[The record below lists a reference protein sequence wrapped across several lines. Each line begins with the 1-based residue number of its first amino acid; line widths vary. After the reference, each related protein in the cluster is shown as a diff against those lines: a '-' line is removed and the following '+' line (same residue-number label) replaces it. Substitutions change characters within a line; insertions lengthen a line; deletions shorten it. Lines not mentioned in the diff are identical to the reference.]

1 MQSPI
6 TLDALRALDAIDRK
20 GSFAAAAKSL
30 FKVPSAL
37 TYTVKKLE
45 DDLNVALFDR
55 SKQKAQLTSAGKLI
69 LEQGREILIAT
80 DKLES
85 AVKQLD
91 SGWERNVTIS
101 RDTII
106 PLAPLLESI
115 LEFNKLEHDTNITI
129 SEESLGGGWDA
140 LHSNRT
146 DIAIGVSDHLPKG
159 EYQIKEIGRV
169 DFLFAVSQ
177 SHPLAFIDRPIEASD
192 LLLYPSLI
200 VSDSSLLLPT
210 RDTGLFKS
218 KQQIRFKT
226 MQAKIEAQAMGLG
239 VGFLPRHLIKK
250 QLNEC
255 ILIEKK
261 CTVPRVNPP
270 LFIAWHKDN
279 DGKACEWLTNEL
291 ISKIWLL

>member
-45 DDLNVALFDR
+45 DDLNVVLFDR

-177 SHPLAFIDRPIEASD
+177 SNPLAFIDRPIEASD

-250 QLNEC
+250 QLNEG

-279 DGKACEWLTNEL
+279 DGKACEWLTNKL
-291 ISKIWLL
+291 ISKIWLF

>member
-45 DDLNVALFDR
+45 DDLNVVLFDR

-91 SGWERNVTIS
+91 SGWERNLTIS

-115 LEFNKLEHDTNITI
+115 FEFNKLEHDTNITI

-140 LHSNRT
+140 MHSNRT

-177 SHPLAFIDRPIEASD
+177 NHPLASINRPIEASD

-226 MQAKIEAQAMGLG
+226 MQAKIEAQTMGLG
-239 VGFLPRHLIKK
+239 VGFLPRHLIKQ
-250 QLNEC
+250 QLNKG

-291 ISKIWLL
+291 ISKVWL

>member
-37 TYTVKKLE
+37 TYTIKKLE
-45 DDLNVALFDR
+45 DDLNVVLFDR

-91 SGWERNVTIS
+91 SGWERNLTIS

-106 PLAPLLESI
+106 PLTPLLESI

-140 LHSNRT
+140 MHSNRT

-177 SHPLAFIDRPIEASD
+177 NHPLALIERPIEASD

-226 MQAKIEAQAMGLG
+226 MQAKIEAQTMGLG
-239 VGFLPRHLIKK
+239 VGFLPRHLIKQ
-250 QLNEC
+250 QLSEG

-261 CTVPRVNPP
+261 CVVPRVNPP

-291 ISKIWLL
+291 ISKIWL

>member
-37 TYTVKKLE
+37 TYTIKKLE
-45 DDLNVALFDR
+45 DDLNVVLFDR

-91 SGWERNVTIS
+91 SGWERNITIS

-106 PLAPLLESI
+106 PLPPLLESI
-115 LEFNKLEHDTNITI
+115 FEFNKLEHDTNITI

-177 SHPLAFIDRPIEASD
+177 NHPLASIDRPIETSD

-226 MQAKIEAQAMGLG
+226 MQAKIEAQTMGLG
-239 VGFLPRHLIKK
+239 VGFLPRHLIKQ
-250 QLNEC
+250 QLNGG
-255 ILIEKK
+255 ILVEKK

-291 ISKIWLL
+291 ISKVWL

>member
-37 TYTVKKLE
+37 TYTIKKLE
-45 DDLNVALFDR
+45 DDLNVVLFDR

-91 SGWERNVTIS
+91 SGWERNLTIS

-115 LEFNKLEHDTNITI
+115 LKFNKLEHDTNITI

-140 LHSNRT
+140 MHSNRT

-177 SHPLAFIDRPIEASD
+177 NHPLALIERPIEASD

-226 MQAKIEAQAMGLG
+226 MQAKIEAQTMGLG
-239 VGFLPRHLIKK
+239 VGFLPRHLIRQ
-250 QLNEC
+250 QLNEGL
-255 ILIEKK
+255 LIEKK

-291 ISKIWLL
+291 ISKAWL

>member
-37 TYTVKKLE
+37 TYTIKKLE
-45 DDLNVALFDR
+45 DDLSVVLFDR
-55 SKQKAQLTSAGKLI
+55 SKQKAQLTSVGKLI

-91 SGWERNVTIS
+91 SGWERNITIS

-106 PLAPLLESI
+106 PLTPLLESI
-115 LEFNKLEHDTNITI
+115 FEFNKLEHDTNVTI

-177 SHPLAFIDRPIEASD
+177 YHPLALIERPIEAND

-218 KQQIRFKT
+218 KQQISFKT
-226 MQAKIEAQAMGLG
+226 MQAKIEAQTMGLG
-239 VGFLPRHLIKK
+239 VGFLPRHLIKQ
-250 QLNEC
+250 QLNEGL
-255 ILIEKK
+255 LIEKK

-291 ISKIWLL
+291 ISKVWL

>member
-1 MQSPI
+1 MNSPI

-20 GSFAAAAKSL
+20 GSFASAAESL

-37 TYTVKKLE
+37 TYTIKKLE
-45 DDLNVALFDR
+45 EDLSVTLFDR
-55 SKQKAQLTSAGKLI
+55 SKQKAVLTSAGRLI

-91 SGWERNVTIS
+91 SGWERNITIS

-106 PLAPLLESI
+106 PLSPLLESI
-115 LEFNKLEHDTNITI
+115 IKFNKLEHGTNITI

-169 DFLFAVSQ
+169 EFLFAVSQ
-177 SHPLAFIDRPIEASD
+177 YHPLALVNRTIQASD

-226 MQAKIEAQAMGLG
+226 MQSKIEAQMMGVG
-239 VGFLPRHLIKK
+239 VGFLPRHLIRE
-250 QLNEC
+250 QLKTG

-261 CTVPRVNPP
+261 CIVPRVNPP

-279 DGKACEWLTNEL
+279 DGKACQWLTNEL
-291 ISKIWLL
+291 MHKKWIV

>member
-177 SHPLAFIDRPIEASD
+177 SHPLALIKRPIEASD

-210 RDTGLFKS
+210 RDTGLFRS

-226 MQAKIEAQAMGLG
+226 MQAKIEAQTMGLG
-239 VGFLPRHLIKK
+239 VGFLPRHLIKQ
-250 QLNEC
+250 QLNEG

-291 ISKIWLL
+291 ISKVWL

>member
-37 TYTVKKLE
+37 TYTIKKLE
-45 DDLNVALFDR
+45 DDLNVVLFDR

-91 SGWERNVTIS
+91 SGWERNLTIS

-115 LEFNKLEHDTNITI
+115 IKFNKLEHDTNITI

-140 LHSNRT
+140 MHSNRT

-177 SHPLAFIDRPIEASD
+177 NHPLALIERPIEASD

-226 MQAKIEAQAMGLG
+226 MQAKIEAQTMGLG
-239 VGFLPRHLIKK
+239 VGFLPRHLIKQ
-250 QLNEC
+250 QLNEGL
-255 ILIEKK
+255 LIEKK
-261 CTVPRVNPP
+261 CAVPRVNPP

-291 ISKIWLL
+291 ISKAWL

>member
-37 TYTVKKLE
+37 TYTIKKLE
-45 DDLNVALFDR
+45 DDLHVILFDR

-91 SGWERNVTIS
+91 SGWERNITIS

-177 SHPLAFIDRPIEASD
+177 SHPLALIERPIDISD

-226 MQAKIEAQAMGLG
+226 MQAKIEAQTMGLG
-239 VGFLPRHLIKK
+239 VGFLPRHLIKQ
-250 QLNEC
+250 QLNDG

-279 DGKACEWLTNEL
+279 DGKACEWFAREL
-291 ISKIWLL
+291 MHKKWL

>member
-37 TYTVKKLE
+37 TYTIKKLE
-45 DDLNVALFDR
+45 DDLNVILFDR

-91 SGWERNVTIS
+91 SGWERNLIIS

-106 PLAPLLESI
+106 PLTPLLESI
-115 LEFNKLEHDTNITI
+115 LKFNKLEHDTNITI

-177 SHPLAFIDRPIEASD
+177 SHPLALIERPIEASD

-226 MQAKIEAQAMGLG
+226 MQAKIEAQTMGLG
-239 VGFLPRHLIKK
+239 VGFLPRHLIKQ
-250 QLNEC
+250 QLNDG

-261 CTVPRVNPP
+261 CAVPRVNPP

-279 DGKACEWLTNEL
+279 DGKACEWFAKEL
-291 ISKIWLL
+291 VHKKWL

>member
-1 MQSPI
+1 MGKKHYH
-6 TLDALRALDAIDRK
+6 LKRYYY
-20 GSFAAAAKSL
+20 
-30 FKVPSAL
+30 SA
-37 TYTVKKLE
+37 
-45 DDLNVALFDR
+45 
-55 SKQKAQLTSAGKLI
+55 
-69 LEQGREILIAT
+69 
-80 DKLES
+80 
-85 AVKQLD
+85 
-91 SGWERNVTIS
+91 
-101 RDTII
+101 
-106 PLAPLLESI
+106 PPLLESI
-115 LEFNKLEHDTNITI
+115 FEFNKLEHDTNITI

-140 LHSNRT
+140 MHSNRT

-177 SHPLAFIDRPIEASD
+177 NHPLASINRPIEASD

-226 MQAKIEAQAMGLG
+226 MQAKIEAQTMGLG
-239 VGFLPRHLIKK
+239 VGFLPRHLIKQ
-250 QLNEC
+250 QLNGG
-255 ILIEKK
+255 ILVEKK

-291 ISKIWLL
+291 ISKVWL

>member
-37 TYTVKKLE
+37 TYTIKKLE
-45 DDLNVALFDR
+45 DDLNVILFDR

-91 SGWERNVTIS
+91 SGWERNLTIS

-106 PLAPLLESI
+106 PLAPLLESV

-169 DFLFAVSQ
+169 DFLFAVSH

-226 MQAKIEAQAMGLG
+226 MQAKIEAQTMGIG
-239 VGFLPRHLIKK
+239 VGFLPRHLIKQ
-250 QLNEC
+250 QLNDG

-261 CTVPRVNPP
+261 CAVPRVNPP

-279 DGKACEWLTNEL
+279 DGKACEWFAKEL
-291 ISKIWLL
+291 VHKKWL

>member
-45 DDLNVALFDR
+45 DDLNVVLFDR

-106 PLAPLLESI
+106 PLTPLLESI

-250 QLNEC
+250 QLNEG

-279 DGKACEWLTNEL
+279 DGKACEWLTNKL
-291 ISKIWLL
+291 ISKIWLF

>member
-37 TYTVKKLE
+37 TYTIKKLE
-45 DDLNVALFDR
+45 DDLNVVLFDR

-69 LEQGREILIAT
+69 LEQGREILIAI

-91 SGWERNVTIS
+91 SGWERNITIS

-115 LEFNKLEHDTNITI
+115 FEFNKLEHDTNVTI

-159 EYQIKEIGRV
+159 EYQIKEIGRI

-177 SHPLAFIDRPIEASD
+177 YHPLALIERPIEAND

-218 KQQIRFKT
+218 KQQISFKT
-226 MQAKIEAQAMGLG
+226 MQAKIEAQTMGLG
-239 VGFLPRHLIKK
+239 VGFLPRHLIKQ
-250 QLNEC
+250 QLNEGL
-255 ILIEKK
+255 LIEKK

-291 ISKIWLL
+291 ISKVWL